1 MPAAL
6 RASRFRMPVRALPVA
21 LFGALVLVLVMAPGA
36 MADAFSPESGG
47 GTKNAEAIDTLYWI
61 ALGLGFLIFLLVE
74 GVLIYV
80 LVKHRFRRGG
90 PEPAQIRGNTRLEV
104 GWTIGAAVLLVVL
117 ATVTF
122 FYLGDIKNP
131 PASGDNGLFNAAAVQ
146 NQYATID
153 QPKPPGPARSY
164 LTINVNG
171 QQYLW
176 RYRYPNGAF
185 SYYDMVVPYDTT
197 VVLNI
202 TSSDVAHSWWIP
214 KLGGKADAIP
224 PVDKYVNHTWFKITK
239 KGNGTYKQYTGAAIF
254 TGQCAELCGDNHA
267 DMRARVIALPVDQYR
282 RWVEQQKREIDEAH
296 IALSKQREARG
307 TRE

>member
-1 MPAAL
+1 MPA
-6 RASRFRMPVRALPVA
+6 RALLLA
-21 LFGALVLVLVMAPGA
+21 LIGAGILVLVTAPGA

-47 GTKNAEAIDTLYWI
+47 GTKNAESTDTLYWI
-61 ALGLGFLIFLLVE
+61 ALGLGAVIFLLVE
-74 GVLIYV
+74 GILVWVLI
-80 LVKHRFRRGG
+80 KHRFRRGG
-90 PEPAQIRGNTRLEV
+90 PPPAQIRGNTPLEV

-117 ATVTF
+117 TVVTF

-131 PASGDNGLFNAAAVQ
+131 PDSNDNGLFNAAAVQ

-153 QPKPPGPARSY
+153 QPKPPGPARNY
-164 LTINVNG
+164 LTLEVNG

-176 RYRYPNGAF
+176 RYKYPNGSF

-214 KLGGKADAIP
+214 KLGGKMDAIP
-224 PVDKYVNHTWFKITK
+224 PEDKYINKTWFKITEQRNQK
-239 KGNGTYKQYTGAAIF
+239 YKQYTGAAIF
-254 TGQCAELCGDNHA
+254 YGQCAELCGDNHA

-282 RWVEQQKREIDEAH
+282 RWVDEQKRLIEESQA
-296 IALSKQREARG
+296 ALTKQREARG

>member
-1 MPAAL
+1 MPA
-6 RASRFRMPVRALPVA
+6 RALLLA
-21 LFGALVLVLVMAPGA
+21 LFGAAILVLVMAPGA
-36 MADAFSPESGG
+36 MADALTPESGG
-47 GTKNAEAIDTLYWI
+47 GSKNAESIDTLYKI

-74 GVLIYV
+74 GVLVYV

-90 PEPAQIRGNTRLEV
+90 PAPAQIRGNTPLEV
-104 GWTIGAAVLLVVL
+104 GWTIGAAALLVVL
-117 ATVTF
+117 AVVTF

-131 PASGDNGLFNAAAVQ
+131 PASNDNGLFNAQAT
-146 NQYATID
+146 QYATID
-153 QPKPPGPARSY
+153 QPKPPGNPRGY
-164 LTINVNG
+164 LNVEVNG

-214 KLGGKADAIP
+214 KLGGKMDAIP
-224 PVDKYVNHTWFKITK
+224 PEDKYINKTWFKITE
-239 KGNGTYKQYTGAAIF
+239 KGNQKYKQYTGASIF
-254 TGQCAELCGDNHA
+254 FGQCAELCGDNHA
-267 DMRARVIALPVDQYR
+267 DMRARVIALPVDQYK
-282 RWVEQQKREIDEAH
+282 RWVDEQKRLIGESHA
-296 IALSKQREARG
+296 ALAQQREQRG

>member
-1 MPAAL
+1 MPARTL
-6 RASRFRMPVRALPVA
+6 LLA
-21 LFGALVLVLVMAPGA
+21 LFGAAVLILVMAPAALAGVI
-36 MADAFSPESGG
+36 SPEAGG
-47 GTKNAEAIDTLYWI
+47 GTKNAESTRTLYLI

-74 GVLIYV
+74 GILIYV
-80 LVKHRFRRGG
+80 LIKHRFRRGG
-90 PEPAQIRGNTRLEV
+90 PAPAQIRGNTPLEV

-117 ATVTF
+117 SVVTF

-131 PASGDNGLFNAAAVQ
+131 PASGDSGLFNAAAVQ

-153 QPKPPGPARSY
+153 QPKPPGPQRDV
-164 LTINVNG
+164 LTVEVNG

-176 RYRYPNGAF
+176 RYKYPNGSF

-214 KLGGKADAIP
+214 PLGGKADAIP
-224 PVDKYVNHTWFKITK
+224 PEDKYINKTWFKITK
-239 KGNGTYKQYTGAAIF
+239 KGNEKYKQYTGAAIF
-254 TGQCAELCGDNHA
+254 HGQCAELCGDNHA
-267 DMRARVIALPVDQYR
+267 DMRARVIALPVDQYK
-282 RWVEQQKREIDEAH
+282 RWVDEQKRLIGESQA
-296 IALSKQREARG
+296 ALSKQREARG

>member
-1 MPAAL
+1 MPA
-6 RASRFRMPVRALPVA
+6 RAFLLA
-21 LFGALVLVLVMAPGA
+21 LFGAAILVLVMAPGA

-47 GTKNAEAIDTLYWI
+47 GSGNAESIDTLYWI
-61 ALGLGFLIFLLVE
+61 ALALGAVIFLLVE
-74 GVLIYV
+74 GILVWVLI
-80 LVKHRFRRGG
+80 KHRFRRGG
-90 PEPAQIRGNTRLEV
+90 PPPAQIRGNTPLEV

-117 ATVTF
+117 SVVTF

-164 LTINVNG
+164 LNLEVNG

-176 RYRYPNGAF
+176 RYKYPNGSF

-214 KLGGKADAIP
+214 KLGGKMDAIP
-224 PVDKYVNHTWFKITK
+224 PEDKYVNKTWFKVTEQ
-239 KGNGTYKQYTGAAIF
+239 GNQKYKQYTGAAIF
-254 TGQCAELCGDNHA
+254 YGQCAELCGDNHA

-282 RWVEQQKREIDEAH
+282 RWVDEQKRLIEESQA
-296 IALSKQREARG
+296 ALTKQREARG

>member
-1 MPAAL
+1 MPA
-6 RASRFRMPVRALPVA
+6 RALLLA
-21 LFGALVLVLVMAPGA
+21 LFGAAILVLVMAPGA
-36 MADAFSPESGG
+36 MADALTPESGG
-47 GTKNAEAIDTLYWI
+47 GSKNAESIDTLYKI

-74 GVLIYV
+74 GVLVYV

-90 PEPAQIRGNTRLEV
+90 PAPAQIRGNTPLEV
-104 GWTIGAAVLLVVL
+104 GWTIGAAALLVVL
-117 ATVTF
+117 AVVTF

-131 PASGDNGLFNAAAVQ
+131 PASNDNGLFNAQAT
-146 NQYATID
+146 QYATID
-153 QPKPPGPARSY
+153 QPKPPGNPRGY
-164 LTINVNG
+164 LNVEVNG

-214 KLGGKADAIP
+214 KLGGKMDAIP
-224 PVDKYVNHTWFKITK
+224 PEDKYINKTWFKITE
-239 KGNGTYKQYTGAAIF
+239 KGNQKYKQYTGASIF
-254 TGQCAELCGDNHA
+254 FGQCAELCGDNHA

-282 RWVEQQKREIDEAH
+282 RWAEEQKRLIEESQA
-296 IALSKQREARG
+296 ALTKQREDRG

>member
-6 RASRFRMPVRALPVA
+6 RPLRSRLPVRVLALA
-21 LFGALVLVLVMAPGA
+21 LFGAAVLILVTAPGA
-36 MADAFSPESGG
+36 LADVISPESGG
-47 GTKNAEAIDTLYWI
+47 GSKNAESIDNLYKI
-61 ALGLGFLIFLLVE
+61 ALFLGFLIFLLVE

-90 PEPAQIRGNTRLEV
+90 PAPAQIRGNTPLEI

-117 ATVTF
+117 SVVTF

-131 PASGDNGLFNAAAVQ
+131 PVSSSGGLGTAGASQF
-146 NQYATID
+146 ATID
-153 QPKPPGPARSY
+153 QPKPPGDAKKFLS
-164 LTINVNG
+164 IDVNG

-176 RYRYPNGAF
+176 RYRYPNGSF

-197 VVLNI
+197 VVLRI

-224 PVDKYVNHTWFKITK
+224 PVSKYVNKTWFKITE
-239 KGNGTYKQYTGAAIF
+239 KGNSRYGRYTGASIF
-254 TGQCAELCGDNHA
+254 KGACTELCGDNHA
-267 DMRARVIALPVDQYR
+267 DMRARVIALPVDQYQ
-282 RWVEQQKREIDEAH
+282 RWVDEQKRLIGESQA
-296 IALSKQREARG
+296 ALSAQRKARG
-307 TRE
+307 TSE

>member
-1 MPAAL
+1 MPARAFLLAL
-6 RASRFRMPVRALPVA
+6 S
-21 LFGALVLVLVMAPGA
+21 GAAILVLAMAPGA
-36 MADAFSPESGG
+36 MADVLTPESGG
-47 GTKNAEAIDTLYWI
+47 GSPNAEAIDTLYKI

-74 GVLIYV
+74 GILIYV
-80 LVKHRFRRGG
+80 LIKHRFRRGG
-90 PEPAQIRGNTRLEV
+90 PEPAQIRGNTPLEV

-117 ATVTF
+117 SVVTF

-131 PASGDNGLFNAAAVQ
+131 PESNDNGLINASAS
-146 NQYATID
+146 QYATID
-153 QPKPPGPARSY
+153 QPKPPGNPRNY
-164 LTINVNG
+164 LTIDVQG

-176 RYRYPNGAF
+176 RYRYPNGSF

-214 KLGGKADAIP
+214 KLGGKMDAIP
-224 PVDKYVNHTWFKITK
+224 PENKYVNKTWFKVTEQ
-239 KGNGTYKQYTGAAIF
+239 GDSNYGRFTGASIF
-254 TGQCAELCGDNHA
+254 TGACTELCGDNHA

-282 RWVEQQKREIDEAH
+282 RWVEQQKLLIEESQA
-296 IALSKQREARG
+296 ALAKQREERG

>member
-1 MPAAL
+1 
-6 RASRFRMPVRALPVA
+6 
-21 LFGALVLVLVMAPGA
+21 MAPGA

-47 GTKNAEAIDTLYWI
+47 GSGNAESIDTLYWI
-61 ALGLGFLIFLLVE
+61 ALGLGAVIFLLVE
-74 GVLIYV
+74 GILVYVLI
-80 LVKHRFRRGG
+80 KHRFRRGG
-90 PEPAQIRGNTRLEV
+90 PAPAQIRGNTPLEV

-117 ATVTF
+117 SVVTF

-131 PASGDNGLFNAAAVQ
+131 PESGDNGLFNAAAVQ

-164 LTINVNG
+164 LTLEVNG

-176 RYRYPNGAF
+176 RYRYPNGSF

-214 KLGGKADAIP
+214 QLGGKMDAIP
-224 PVDKYVNHTWFKITK
+224 PEDKYINKTWFKITEQ
-239 KGNGTYKQYTGAAIF
+239 GNQRYGRYTGAAIF
-254 TGQCAELCGDNHA
+254 YGQCAELCGDNHA

-282 RWVEQQKREIDEAH
+282 RWVEEQKRLIEESQA
-296 IALSKQREARG
+296 ALTKQREARG

>member
-1 MPAAL
+1 MPA
-6 RASRFRMPVRALPVA
+6 RALLLA
-21 LFGALVLVLVMAPGA
+21 LFGAAVLALVTAPGA
-36 MADAFSPESGG
+36 MADVISPESGG
-47 GTKNAEAIDTLYWI
+47 GSPNAESIDTLYKI

-74 GVLIYV
+74 GVLVWV

-90 PEPAQIRGNTRLEV
+90 PAPAQIRGNTPLEV

-117 ATVTF
+117 SVVTF

-131 PASGDNGLFNAAAVQ
+131 PASNDSGLVNASAR
-146 NQYATID
+146 QYATID
-153 QPKPPGPARSY
+153 QPKPPGNPRSY
-164 LTINVNG
+164 LTIEVNG

-176 RYRYPNGAF
+176 RYKYPNGSF

-197 VVLNI
+197 VVLKI

-224 PVDKYVNHTWFKITK
+224 PENKYINKTWFKVTEQ
-239 KGNGTYKQYTGAAIF
+239 GNSRYKSYTGASIF
-254 TGQCAELCGDNHA
+254 KGSCAELCGDNHA

-282 RWVEQQKREIDEAH
+282 RWVDEQKRL
-296 IALSKQREARG
+296 IAESQAALTKQREARG

>member
-1 MPAAL
+1 MPA
-6 RASRFRMPVRALPVA
+6 RALLLA
-21 LFGALVLVLVMAPGA
+21 LFGAAILVLVMAPGA
-36 MADAFSPESGG
+36 MADAISPESGG
-47 GTKNAEAIDTLYWI
+47 GSKNAESIDTLYKI

-74 GVLIYV
+74 GVLVYV

-90 PEPAQIRGNTRLEV
+90 PAPAQIRGNTPLEV
-104 GWTIGAAVLLVVL
+104 GWTIGAAALLVVL
-117 ATVTF
+117 AVVTF

-131 PASGDNGLFNAAAVQ
+131 PASNDNGLFNAQAT
-146 NQYATID
+146 QYATID
-153 QPKPPGPARSY
+153 QPKPPGNPRGY
-164 LTINVNG
+164 LNVEVNG

-214 KLGGKADAIP
+214 KLGGKMDAIP
-224 PVDKYVNHTWFKITK
+224 PEDKYINKTWFKITE
-239 KGNGTYKQYTGAAIF
+239 KGNQKYKQYTGASIF
-254 TGQCAELCGDNHA
+254 FGQCAELCGDNHA

-282 RWVEQQKREIDEAH
+282 RWAEEQKRLIEESQA
-296 IALSKQREARG
+296 ALTKQREDRG